1 MFDLSDTGLV
11 YIEISLKVD
20 AEEGATLPP
29 GDWTLVPQVI
39 LFCVSDTARPYVGH
53 CVT

>member
-1 MFDLSDTGLV
+1 MFDLSDTCLV
-11 YIEISLKVD
+11 YIEISLKID

-29 GDWTLVPQVI
+29 GDWTLVLQVI
-39 LFCVSDTARPYVGH
+39 FFHVSDTGRSYMGH